1 MKKRIECAGG
11 CGTMVLAELG
21 ECRKCRRA
29 RVLAGKRHMAKMLK
43 GDSLEARFR
52 RLVKRVTETAKQKFQ
67 RLKSVRWAR
76 PKRTIRG
83 LYIPDGRAH
92 YRPIEILQPEKKK

>member
-11 CGTMVLAELG
+11 CGTMVLSELG

-29 RVLAGKRHMAKMLK
+29 RVRVGKKHMAKMLK
-43 GDSLEARFR
+43 GDSLEARNR

>member
-1 MKKRIECAGG
+1 
-11 CGTMVLAELG
+11 MVLAELG

-43 GDSLEARFR
+43 GDSLEASLR
-52 RLVKRVTETAKQKFQ
+52 RLVKRTTETAKQKFQ
-67 RLKSVRWAR
+67 RLKSVRWEC

-83 LYIPDGRAH
+83 MYIPDGRAH
-92 YRPIEILQPEKKK
+92 YRPIDILQPKKKK